1 MDRVIKAL
9 LLAQL
14 PDERP
19 KLDRHWDDHVRDYD
33 GALGGLRVLDR
44 QAILILSPQGA

>member
-1 MDRVIKAL
+1 MDRVIEAL

-14 PDERP
+14 PDEQP
-19 KLDRHWDDHVRDYD
+19 KFDRHWDDHARDCH
-33 GALGGLRVLDR
+33 GTLEELRVLDQ